1 MGAMPV
7 WAFVGGV
14 LLIGTTI
21 GLIASTMFWLILTGG
36 GDGEE
41 EEER

>member
-14 LLIGTTI
+14 LLIGTVI
-21 GLIASTMFWLILTGG
+21 GLIASTLFWLAATGG
-36 GDGEE
+36 DDGEE
-41 EEER
+41 EKG